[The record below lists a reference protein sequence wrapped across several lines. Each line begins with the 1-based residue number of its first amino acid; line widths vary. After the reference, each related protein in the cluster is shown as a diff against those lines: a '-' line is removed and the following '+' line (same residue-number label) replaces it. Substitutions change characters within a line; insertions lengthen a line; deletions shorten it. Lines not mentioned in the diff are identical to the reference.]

1 MARRKQNAKKTVKL
15 EKEIPVGLDED
26 PKLYARLEAVVQRH
40 HKTQLGDARIVI
52 VWVRDVK
59 ADREGLVKYWWVEL
73 LTKAKKHLAGFDI
86 MLKLNEATFKALPT
100 CQDAILDEA
109 LCAVVPVHRRDT
121 RDRPLFLTRKPRIQ
135 VFPENCRR
143 HGLWQ
148 AEANTFVLEMRDRAH
163 EDGQGALPGF
173 EDASRP
179 KPEPRET
186 GIPTEAA
193 KAIEKGVGRDAHRGW
208 KLAGPAKVGKAV
220 TPEVARAEIDRFF
233 ALVDAGNRS
242 AATMI
247 QRKLEQGGWRAP
259 ELDAP
264 AAREPAMA
272 IAAADGLAREY
283 RGAAHEAAANAAERE
298 LEQW

>member
-1 MARRKQNAKKTVKL
+1 MARRKQTAKKTVKL

-26 PKLYARLEAVVQRH
+26 PKLYARLDAVVQRF

-52 VWVRDVK
+52 VWVSDVK
-59 ADREGLVKYWWVEL
+59 ADREGLVKYWWIEL

-100 CQDAILDEA
+100 CRDAILDEA
-109 LCAVVPVHRRDT
+109 LCAVVPVVDKNGDHKRDT

-179 KPEPRET
+179 KPEPRES
-186 GIPTEAA
+186 GIPAEAA
-193 KAIEKGVGRDAHRGW
+193 SAIEKGVGRDGHRGW
-208 KLAGPAKVGKAV
+208 KLAGPAKVGKAL
-220 TPEVARAEIDRFF
+220 TPEIARAEIDRFF
-233 ALVDAGNRS
+233 ALVNAGNRS

-247 QRKLEQGGWRAP
+247 QRKLEAGGWAAP
-259 ELDAP
+259 VLEAVA

-272 IAAADGLAREY
+272 ADARTASA
-283 RGAAHEAAANAAERE
+283 GS
-298 LEQW
+298 